1 MGHLRVQRVGER
13 VSLKLFIVCDLMWN
27 DLSKIISRET
37 IQFYGIVKLTFFI
50 GALVSMSIRRGTI
63 CGKAQGSMASWHNS
77 NSTRTV
83 WLSFFQVEGEHN
95 WEATNMKTW
104 ASSVTHLL
112 EVVKHGRS
120 QSLPLHVSKLNF
132 VWLPIDIMILLI
144 LWRC

>member
-37 IQFYGIVKLTFFI
+37 IQFYGIVKLTFLLELW
-50 GALVSMSIRRGTI
+50 LVCQLDGGQYAGRPRVLWLPDII
-63 CGKAQGSMASWHNS
+63 P
-77 NSTRTV
+77 TV
-83 WLSFFQVEGEHN
+83 LGLYDLVFFQVEGEHN